1 MTLAFLLFSLCSLS
15 LPPPPQTQH
24 ISPPL
29 ARLRSASEFC
39 LRVRQRRLTEAE
51 GRDQP
56 PIEPASPLL
65 IYCHANNEDLG
76 ACSQKYK
83 LCVCV
88 RGCVC
93 VCVCV
98 YIYIICIYL
107 NIIHMLTVRTWVRV
121 LKSTN
126 LYVCIYDMYNTHTH
140 THIHTHTHKHSHCH
154 ATVGIWVRVLKS
166 TNLYFYILYVH
177 I

>member
-1 MTLAFLLFSLCSLS
+1 MTDVCVFGCGMTLAFLLFSLWSLS

-88 RGCVC
+88 CEG

-98 YIYIICIYL
+98 YIYIYYL
-107 NIIHMLTVRTWVRV
+107 YIP
-121 LKSTN
+121 K
-126 LYVCIYDMYNTHTH
+126 YNTYANSEDLGACSQ
-140 THIHTHTHKHSHCH
+140 KYKFMCM
-154 ATVGIWVRVLKS
+154 
-166 TNLYFYILYVH
+166 YI
-177 I
+177 